1 MGDAV
6 GLFAKLIAAPSAS
19 DETVGNIIGLNPFHD
34 YQAWE
39 TLTVTSELAAK
50 SPAEAG

>member
-6 GLFAKLIAAPSAS
+6 GLCAKLIAAPSAS
-19 DETVGNIIGLNPFHD
+19 DETVGNIRGLNPFHD

-39 TLTVTSELAAK
+39 TLTVASELAAK